1 LQENKEYISGYLK
14 GGYRKDWF
22 TRLAE
27 WFMRM
32 HHMSFMLH
40 VGFREMPLRGE

>member
-14 GGYRKDWF
+14 GGYRK
-22 TRLAE
+22 E

-32 HHMSFMLH
+32 RHMSFMLH
-40 VGFREMPLRGE
+40 VEFREMPLRGK